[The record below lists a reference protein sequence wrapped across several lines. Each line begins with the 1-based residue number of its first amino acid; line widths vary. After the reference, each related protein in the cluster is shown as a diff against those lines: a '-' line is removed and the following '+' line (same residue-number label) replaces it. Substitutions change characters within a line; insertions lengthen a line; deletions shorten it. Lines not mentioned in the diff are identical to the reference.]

1 MVKINKCSYYN
12 TYSGERLRG
21 DALAMFID
29 TFLIFSS
36 KKVGGGEAESHQECP
51 DYPGTGAW
59 AASNDLTAPCHTGC
73 VPVFAEDVT
82 FVFAK
87 GEP

>member
-1 MVKINKCSYYN
+1 
-12 TYSGERLRG
+12 
-21 DALAMFID
+21 MFID

-36 KKVGGGEAESHQECP
+36 EKVGGREAERHQECP
-51 DYPGTGAW
+51 DYPATGAW
-59 AASNDLTAPCHTGC
+59 AASNDLTAPCRTGC
-73 VPVFAEDVT
+73 VPVFAKDVT